1 MSLAVAIQAAD
12 GIVLAAE
19 SRATFGDVRGLTT
32 VNDTVQKIYPLTPRT
47 AVALVGVA
55 ETGAAL
61 VQRITAQLAIQ
72 PAADVDAVAEI
83 IRTVG
88 SQYFGQWFGAP
99 QFLMSPA
106 GPVSTPRPDIVLL
119 LIGYTA
125 ANQPKIMTLIS
136 APLFNFAPNLSTTG
150 FAATG
155 IVPLAIYLLNRLYRR
170 DLSLDV
176 AKDLA
181 YYCIAETASQD
192 GKVGGPIR
200 VATARPNAQITVLD
214 DAEVDKIGER
224 VDKHRETLRNSFL
237 AQAAQ
242 QPAAAA
248 PVAEEPVAAVDTPPP
263 PVFP

>member
-1 MSLAVAIQAAD
+1 M
-12 GIVLAAE
+12 
-19 SRATFGDVRGLTT
+19 
-32 VNDTVQKIYPLTPRT
+32 
-47 AVALVGVA
+47 
-55 ETGAAL
+55 
-61 VQRITAQLAIQ
+61 
-72 PAADVDAVAEI
+72 
-83 IRTVG
+83 
-88 SQYFGQWFGAP
+88 
-99 QFLMSPA
+99 
-106 GPVSTPRPDIVLL
+106 
-119 LIGYTA
+119 
-125 ANQPKIMTLIS
+125 
-136 APLFNFAPNLSTTG
+136 
-150 FAATG
+150 
-155 IVPLAIYLLNRLYRR
+155 PLAIYLLNRLYRR

-248 PVAEEPVAAVDTPPP
+248 PVAEDKK
-263 PVFP
+263 